1 MIMERRSQLILIHV
15 DHGLMIM
22 IMKEGVGWPTTD
34 TCRQ

>member
-1 MIMERRSQLILIHV
+1 MIMELDQKLILIDV
-15 DHGLMIM
+15 DHVLM

>member
-1 MIMERRSQLILIHV
+1 LILVDV
-15 DHGLMIM
+15 DHDVMIM

>member
-1 MIMERRSQLILIHV
+1 MIMELDQKLILIDV
-15 DHGLMIM
+15 DHDLM